1 MDRTVESN
9 SKARD
14 LLLDVV
20 YENSGISKSFFEHEL
35 SLVDHRESCTNNEFV
50 TSNLISRLEDVV
62 SSVSSSEETKLNQL
76 KAYDR
81 LCCLQGVILNHTS
94 SAMKHLN
101 QMNVMS
107 RQLEQYSES
116 LLREYARDESQALDQ
131 ISQALSEVTKDDK
144 LRKRLEAT
152 VEELTEKHNDRKGF
166 SLETLDTSVDYK

>member
-1 MDRTVESN
+1 M
-9 SKARD
+9 
-14 LLLDVV
+14 
-20 YENSGISKSFFEHEL
+20 
-35 SLVDHRESCTNNEFV
+35 
-50 TSNLISRLEDVV
+50 

-94 SAMKHLN
+94 SVMKDLN

-131 ISQALSEVTKDDK
+131 ISQVLSEVTKDDK
-144 LRKRLEAT
+144 LRKRLEST
-152 VEELTEKHNDRKGF
+152 VEELTEKHNNRKGF
-166 SLETLDTSVDYK
+166 SMDT